1 MHCGSPKGPIL
12 DCEPKAFR
20 EASGIEQS
28 SRRFR
33 LFSSHASVIPVTIR
47 APALAQFPF
56 ERRLRAEGGP
66 PQNCIIFDTSSKQDL
81 DLLTAQRLSGQP
93 LARRLFSKKEVAFNF
108 KRAVRL
114 DWLNQSICRYYTP
127 LGFGRS
133 IGVRLWQ
140 HRCWFREHRRR
151 LRFQSWWW
159 RQYCCRFGF
168 GRLSGSRR
176 HRRS

>member
-1 MHCGSPKGPIL
+1 LLLVLTGFEVRIFSLQSQCPVFRWSFSGFLDESCRRTISPSCTKNSVRAIRFGNALRISQRPDPR

-47 APALAQFPF
+47 APALAQFSF

-66 PQNCIIFDTSSKQDL
+66 PQNCIIFDTFSKQDL

-93 LARRLFSKKEVAFNF
+93 LARRLFSKKEVAFNGGI
-108 KRAVRL
+108 
-114 DWLNQSICRYYTP
+114 SSTH
-127 LGFGRS
+127 S
-133 IGVRLWQ
+133 
-140 HRCWFREHRRR
+140 
-151 LRFQSWWW
+151 
-159 RQYCCRFGF
+159 
-168 GRLSGSRR
+168 
-176 HRRS
+176 

>member
-1 MHCGSPKGPIL
+1 MHCGFPIGPIL

-56 ERRLRAEGGP
+56 ERRLRAGGGP
-66 PQNCIIFDTSSKQDL
+66 PQDCINFDTFSKQDL

-108 KRAVRL
+108 KYAVKL
-114 DWLNQSICRYYTP
+114 DWLNQSSLPWAPR
-127 LGFGRS
+127 
-133 IGVRLWQ
+133 
-140 HRCWFREHRRR
+140 
-151 LRFQSWWW
+151 
-159 RQYCCRFGF
+159 
-168 GRLSGSRR
+168 
-176 HRRS
+176 

>member
-1 MHCGSPKGPIL
+1 MACARFGLAMHCGFPIGPIL

-81 DLLTAQRLSGQP
+81 DLLGARRRELRAGEQGAGSEKRGSFKLSVNCSELSGEWD
-93 LARRLFSKKEVAFNF
+93 AATRN
-108 KRAVRL
+108 
-114 DWLNQSICRYYTP
+114 
-127 LGFGRS
+127 
-133 IGVRLWQ
+133 
-140 HRCWFREHRRR
+140 RCPTCF
-151 LRFQSWWW
+151 
-159 RQYCCRFGF
+159 
-168 GRLSGSRR
+168 
-176 HRRS
+176 